1 MRAVVITRP
10 GGPEVLAVREVPTP
24 EPSRGEVRVRVH
36 AAGVNRADLL
46 QRRGV
51 YPAPAGWP
59 QDIPGLE
66 YAGVVDAVG
75 EGLTRWNV
83 GARVMGI
90 VGGGGYAEYVVVHE
104 REAIAV
110 PEGLSLHEAAAIP
123 EVFITAHDALFTQLG
138 LAVGERLLI
147 HAVGSGVGT
156 AALQLTKAAGVFVFG
171 TSRSAWKLE
180 RARALG
186 LDVAIDVSREDFATV
201 VARETRGEG
210 VHAILDLVGAPYLQR
225 NLEALAVKGRMIV
238 VGLTAG
244 NSGPIELGVLLR
256 KRLRVVG
263 TSLRTR
269 TLDEKITAAQRFEGE
284 VVPQFAA
291 GRVKPVVD
299 AVFPMERASEAHRR
313 MEENA
318 NFGKIVMQTRPG

>member
-1 MRAVVITRP
+1 M
-10 GGPEVLAVREVPTP
+10 
-24 EPSRGEVRVRVH
+24 
-36 AAGVNRADLL
+36 
-46 QRRGV
+46 